1 MKKLTIKK
9 LKNKQKL
16 ELLFNKNEKLNMYLN
31 AEMME
36 LNEDNRVDVDVKD
49 YYQTRVDW
57 QNILR
62 DQYRKF
68 VKMVDKGLIK
78 EKEIKEYV
86 SAMFYN
92 IQEAENLLE
101 SICEVVSC

>member
-1 MKKLTIKK
+1 MKKLT
-9 LKNKQKL
+9 NKQKL

-36 LNEDNRVDVDVKD
+36 LNKYGVDVDVID
-49 YYQTRVDW
+49 YYQVRVDW
-57 QNILR
+57 QNIIR
-62 DQYRKF
+62 DHYRKF
-68 VKMVDKGLIK
+68 IKMVYKNLIK